1 MWEDIE
7 IVDLD
12 LAKLHI
18 RKTDQETEEDDLL
31 EIYLAQAHG
40 LVLDYI
46 ARPTDN
52 DWTAT
57 MLAWD
62 AYTAPPAIKAAIL
75 RQFADLRRFR
85 GDDDTDQKFDAG
97 FLSPRVKQ
105 LLLMYR
111 DPVIG

>member
-12 LAKLHI
+12 TAKMHV
-18 RKTDQETEEDDLL
+18 RCTTTDQDDLD

-46 ARPTDN
+46 ARASDEE
-52 DWTAT
+52 WTAE

-62 AYTAPPAIKAAIL
+62 SDTAPRAVQAAIL

-85 GDDDTDQKFDAG
+85 GDDDTEPKFDAG